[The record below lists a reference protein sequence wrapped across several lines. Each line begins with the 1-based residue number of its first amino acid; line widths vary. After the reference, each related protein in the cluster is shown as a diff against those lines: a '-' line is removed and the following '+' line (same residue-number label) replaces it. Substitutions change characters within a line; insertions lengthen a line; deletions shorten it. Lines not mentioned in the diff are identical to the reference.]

1 MQVIL
6 NIPDLTPLTL
16 NNDIQELKY
25 IIKLNSAL
33 MLFKNSKFSIE
44 QASNFCDL
52 TISEFMNECKKN
64 QIPIISYKEEDLLL
78 ELETMKSL

>member
-16 NNDIQELKY
+16 NNNIQELKY

-33 MLFKNSKFSIE
+33 MLFKNSKLSIE

-64 QIPIISYKEEDLLL
+64 QIPIISYKEEDLLS
-78 ELETMKSL
+78 ELEIMKSL

>member
-1 MQVIL
+1 MQVTL

-16 NNDIQELKY
+16 NNDLQELKH

-44 QASNFCDL
+44 QASEFSDL
-52 TISEFMNECKKN
+52 SIYDFMKECKKN
-64 QIPIISYKEEDLLL
+64 KIPTISDNEDELLS
-78 ELETMKSL
+78 ELESMKNL